1 LGFFRPFIQ
10 IWINVVKTFTAP
22 FINFYTS
29 LVATLTG
36 SPELA
41 AEIGGYISEIQQILD
56 NFLLAF

>member
-1 LGFFRPFIQ
+1 M
-10 IWINVVKTFTAP
+10 IWINVVKGFTAP

-29 LVATLTG
+29 LVVTLSG

-41 AEIGGYISEIQQILD
+41 AEIGDYINEIQTILD